1 MIRQRAFAVA
11 CAATATTV
19 LGLVAAPSQAITL
32 QPGQSLNLGVLAATQ
47 DSFTVGDKQFSGF
60 DCNIVK
66 GGNQLVTPFTCNDIE
81 VRGIFG
87 PNFGFQLQS
96 AFGAINT
103 SLIDVLVEYMVE
115 SLDPGKLISDAHLF
129 FNGAGNPP
137 GFFLTNVT
145 ETFQNAAGDVV
156 GQIKVTNPPEFLQ
169 DSIDFISPVRKLNV
183 RKDIGLSAFVTPSQA
198 NISFVDQTFSQTPTS
213 VPEPSAMG
221 GLLVFG
227 SLGIGAMLKRQRQQS
242 NKLALSA
249 TPNDS
254 GN

>member
-19 LGLVAAPSQAITL
+19 LGLVATPSQAITL
-32 QPGQSLNLGVLAATQ
+32 QPGQSLNLGELAATQ

-60 DCNIVK
+60 DCNIAK

-81 VRGIFG
+81 VLPIFG
-87 PNFGFQLQS
+87 PNLGFRLQS
-96 AFGAINT
+96 VFGAINT

-115 SLDPGKLISDAHLF
+115 SLDPGQLISDAHLS
-129 FNGAGNPP
+129 FNGSGNPP
-137 GFFLTNVT
+137 GGFITNVV
-145 ETFQNAAGDVV
+145 EQFKDANNNVV
-156 GQIKVTNPPEFLQ
+156 GQITVTNPPPVFQ
-169 DSIDFISPVRKLNV
+169 DWIIFDTPVSKLNV
-183 RKDIGLSAFVTPSQA
+183 SKDIGLAAFITPAQA
-198 NISFVDQTFSQTPTS
+198 NISFVDQTFSQTS

-227 SLGIGAMLKRQRQQS
+227 SLGIGAMLKRRQQS